1 MKILKSKMNR
11 FNDKLLTITRYVEET
26 IEKVSSALF
35 ERDIDFLNNLKDVHL
50 KIDFMCTNLEEEAIE
65 LLGLFSPIGKELRI
79 ISMGLKI
86 SHALQEIGHFISDMI
101 KSSKILLKLPKSS
114 IEDKLK
120 KMINIVIEMI
130 RESILSYVE
139 LSMELAK
146 DVCKKDDLVD
156 KLYSELKEKLM
167 KSNVTSHNEFIRNCT
182 LSYLLSVVERI
193 GDLATSIAEATYYIA
208 TGEVRRCF
216 GDSLEILSERIED
229 RKELGD

>member
-1 MKILKSKMNR
+1 MKILESKMNR

-26 IEKVSSALF
+26 IEKASSALF
-35 ERDIDFLNNLKDVHL
+35 ERDIDLLDELKDVHL
-50 KIDFMCTNLEEEAIE
+50 KIDFMCTTLEEEAIE
-65 LLGLFSPIGKELRI
+65 LLGLFSPIGKELRV

-86 SHALQEIGHFISDMI
+86 SHALQEIGHFVSDMI
-101 KSSKILLKLPKSS
+101 KSSKVLLKLPKSS
-114 IEDKLK
+114 IDDKLK

-130 RESILSYVE
+130 KESILSYVE

-156 KLYSELKEKLM
+156 KFYSELKEKLM
-167 KSNVTSHNEFIRNCT
+167 KSNVTSNNEFIRNCT

-216 GDSLEILSERIED
+216 GDSLEILSERIEG
-229 RKELGD
+229 RKELEG